1 MNKIFNKIKSKILNL
16 ESQAAMKKEITFYTP
31 QPSPSKAL
39 GKIKIQKTSN
49 SDDLDKHFVF
59 NQEED
64 NSTNIISLKTKK
76 KKRTSVRSESK
87 ENYCV
92 VCNKAYRSYAA
103 LYTHRRNKHNVIPI
117 TCRPEIFKLS
127 FHKQKFHYT
136 HKDEETEPFDLYKLF
151 KSIRAEFL
159 ELAESQ
165 YSCFYSLFYI
175 ENESERLKRLAEN
188 SFLKLLDCYSLNENF
203 SSEIPA
209 AQEPGKSSINN
220 VLLIYSSL
228 LLKIVTD
235 KFFLKIMVKFI
246 FYFRE
251 YLNISG
257 WDYLKNLMKYNI
269 IKIQDF
275 TREFC
280 VINSCWE
287 IPHLV
292 NDFVCVFIDLN
303 CLQSIKKEMIDV
315 ARNFCHWLLIN
326 NLTNL
331 KLLPNNIQE

>member
-1 MNKIFNKIKSKILNL
+1 
-16 ESQAAMKKEITFYTP
+16 MKKEIKLHTP

-39 GKIKIQKTSN
+39 AKIKIKKTSY
-49 SDDLDKHFVF
+49 SDDLDKHFFF

-76 KKRTSVRSESK
+76 KKRTSIRSESK
-87 ENYCV
+87 ENHCI
-92 VCNKAYRSYAA
+92 VCNKAYLSYAA

-117 TCRPEIFKLS
+117 TGRPEIFKLS

-136 HKDEETEPFDLYKLF
+136 NKDEETEPFDVYKLLT
-151 KSIRAEFL
+151 SIRVEFL

-165 YSCFYSLFYI
+165 FSCFDSLFYI
-175 ENESERLKRLAEN
+175 ENKSERLKRLGEN
-188 SFLKLLDCYSLNENF
+188 SFLKLLDCYLFNGNF
-203 SSEIPA
+203 SIEIPA
-209 AQEPGKSSINN
+209 PQEFGKSSVNN

-235 KFFLKIMVKFI
+235 DFFLKIMVKFI
-246 FYFRE
+246 FFFRE

-257 WDYLKNLMKYNI
+257 WEYLKNLMKYNI

-275 TREFC
+275 TQEFC
-280 VINSCWE
+280 LVNSCWE

-292 NDFVCVFIDLN
+292 NDFVCVFIELN
-303 CLQSIKKEMIDV
+303 GLQPIKKEMMDV
-315 ARNFCHWLLIN
+315 ASNFCHWLLIN

-331 KLLPNNIQE
+331 KLLPNNIQQ